1 MRLKSLEL
9 QLDWPETL
17 LIQDLRS
24 YVVEEL
30 REFGNPIRWAITSIS
45 ASSEP
50 AVCTRQ
56 LSIEAVVIIT

>member
-1 MRLKSLEL
+1 MRLKSLDL

-30 REFGNPIRWAITSIS
+30 MNFGDPIRWAITSIS

-50 AVCTRQ
+50 GCTRQ
-56 LSIEAVVIIT
+56 LNIEAVVIIT